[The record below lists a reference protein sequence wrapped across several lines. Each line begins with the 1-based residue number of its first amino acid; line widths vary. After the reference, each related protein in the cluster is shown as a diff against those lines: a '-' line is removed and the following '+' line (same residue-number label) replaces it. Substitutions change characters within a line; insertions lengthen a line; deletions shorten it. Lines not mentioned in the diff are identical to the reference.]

1 MEVNEVID
9 VVGGVVAAIATLGIL
24 LLIPLYLSQRRD
36 LKRLHEWMDADPG
49 HPGVDMARSE
59 AMLDRAEAE
68 LEESLGEPSPGA
80 AAPVAPPTP
89 TGEVAPTPA
98 GGTTPVPAAQRVTS
112 ERPALERITME
123 RAALEPHPRWRSFV
137 ARINQPKLL
146 IGIAIAAVV
155 LGAGAIFVTEK
166 LLESD
171 DEEAPARAGAVDPAE
186 ISVTVLNGVASIP
199 GLAAR
204 VGDDVEAAGFELQR
218 PLSTTS
224 GTPYD
229 QTVVMFSRGHQ
240 REANAVA
247 RDLGVPAVQPLD
259 QRTEGLSGG
268 ADVLVIAGEDRAQ
281 P

>member
-68 LEESLGEPSPGA
+68 LEELLGEPSPAA

-89 TGEVAPTPA
+89 ADEVAPTPA

-137 ARINQPKLL
+137 ATINQPKLL

-155 LGAGAIFVTEK
+155 LGAGAIFFTEK

-171 DEEAPARAGAVDPAE
+171 DEETPARAGAVDPAE

>member
-36 LKRLHEWMDADPG
+36 LKRLHEWMEADPG
-49 HPGVDMARSE
+49 HPGVDVARSE

-68 LEESLGEPSPGA
+68 LEELLGEPRAAVPPG
-80 AAPVAPPTP
+80 APPTP
-89 TGEVAPTPA
+89 AGEVAPTPA
-98 GGTTPVPAAQRVTS
+98 GGTMPVPAAQRVTS

-155 LGAGAIFVTEK
+155 LGAGAIYGAER
-166 LLESD
+166 LLETG
-171 DEEAPARAGAVDPAE
+171 DEEPPARTGAVDPAE
-186 ISVTVLNGVASIP
+186 VSVTVLNGVASIP

-218 PLSTTS
+218 PLSTTR
-224 GTPYD
+224 GAPYD
-229 QTVVMFSRGHQ
+229 QTVVMFSRGH
-240 REANAVA
+240 RRDANALA

-259 QRTEGLSGG
+259 QQTERLSEG
-268 ADVLVIAGEDRAQ
+268 ADVVVIAGEDRAQ

>member
-1 MEVNEVID
+1 MEVSEVID

-36 LKRLHEWMDADPG
+36 LRRLQEWMEVEPG
-49 HPGVDMARSE
+49 HPGVDVARSE
-59 AMLDRAEAE
+59 AMLDRAEAD
-68 LEESLGEPSPGA
+68 LGEVLGEAAPGA
-80 AAPVAPPTP
+80 AATAAPSTP

-98 GGTTPVPAAQRVTS
+98 GGTTPVSAAQRVTS

-123 RAALEPHPRWRSFV
+123 RAALEPHPRWRSFI

-146 IGIAIAAVV
+146 IGIAIAAVL
-155 LGAGAIFVTEK
+155 LGVAAIFGTEK
-166 LLESD
+166 LLETG
-171 DEEAPARAGAVDPAE
+171 DEEPAARTGAVDPADV
-186 ISVTVLNGVASIP
+186 SVTVLNGVASIP

-218 PLSTTS
+218 PLSTTR
-224 GTPYD
+224 GAPYD

-240 REANAVA
+240 RDANAVA
-247 RDLGVPAVQPLD
+247 RDLGVPAVQQLD
-259 QRTEGLSGG
+259 EPTEELSGG
-268 ADVLVIAGEDRAQ
+268 ADVVVIAGEDQAQ